1 MIKKKTKKP
10 TVTKLKKKLDTIF
23 SKYIRLKDAN
33 NAGYVKCYTCGVSK
47 FWEKDGMQAGH
58 FMSRKHTITRYDER
72 NVKPQCY
79 TCNCHYY
86 GRQYEFGLNLNN
98 EYGDGT
104 SEELLIT
111 SRQTQKNNANDLL
124 DLIELYTNK
133 FEALNKK

>member
-1 MIKKKTKKP
+1 MLKKKSKKP
-10 TVTKLKKKLDTIF
+10 TVTVLKKKLDTIF

-33 NAGYVKCYTCGVSK
+33 ALGFVDCYTCGVTK
-47 FWEKDGMQAGH
+47 QWQKDGMQAGH
-58 FMSRKHTITRYDER
+58 FMSRKHTITRWDER

-86 GRQYEFGLNLNN
+86 GRQYEFGLALNK
-98 EYGDGT
+98 EYGEGT

-111 SRQTQKNNANDLL
+111 SKQTQKNNTNDLQ

-133 FEALNKK
+133 LDRLLKK

>member
-1 MIKKKTKKP
+1 MLKKKSKKP
-10 TVTKLKKKLDTIF
+10 TVTVLKKKLDTIF

-33 NAGYVKCYTCGVSK
+33 ALGFVDCYTCGITK
-47 FWEKDGMQAGH
+47 QWQKDGMQAGH

-86 GRQYEFGLNLNN
+86 GRQYEFGLALNK
-98 EYGDGT
+98 EYGEGT

-111 SRQTQKNNANDLL
+111 SRQTQKNNTNDLQ

-133 FEALNKK
+133 LDRLLKK